1 MIRRPPRSTLFPYT
15 TLFRSQHCAEHECAE
30 LRTDPPPRRGEGVRQ
45 EQGPGGE
52 HHGEIGELGNGPGAI
67 LLGVEH
73 LVQGRA
79 QSSEHT
85 SREPEEQGRGEECE
99 ATAAPDE
106 VAERALDES
115 EGVGLA
121 FTRVG
126 KEALQQ
132 LVDVELVN
140 GDLVLDE
147 IPDDREHEADEGNR
161 GEEDVERDGAG
172 EKGDV
177 VFVGRFEGPPDD
189 TGDRAVPAA
198 FTIHASGSASSSDA
212 GGTGGAGGGAGGG
225 GPAGPPGPA
234 PPPRAG
240 PTSARPRP

>member
-1 MIRRPPRSTLFPYT
+1 
-15 TLFRSQHCAEHECAE
+15 
-30 LRTDPPPRRGEGVRQ
+30 
-45 EQGPGGE
+45 
-52 HHGEIGELGNGPGAI
+52 
-67 LLGVEH
+67 
-73 LVQGRA
+73 
-79 QSSEHT
+79 
-85 SREPEEQGRGEECE
+85 EPEEQGRGEECE

-189 TGDRAVPAA
+189 TGDHAVPAA
-198 FTIHASGSASSSDA
+198 FTLRSPFPTRRRVPSPPSGANRNPATAPSAMPNRNAPNPLLPRSLIR
-212 GGTGGAGGGAGGG
+212 
-225 GPAGPPGPA
+225 
-234 PPPRAG
+234 PPPRHPA
-240 PTSARPRP
+240 PRRARPVGPHATRASASRTDRWRRASPS